1 MATSG
6 VAAFNLDFD
15 EIITEAYERCG
26 LEVREGYDARTARRS
41 LNLMFAEWANRGL
54 NLWTI
59 EQREIELT
67 ANVHEYTM
75 PADTVDALSAVIRTG
90 AGTANQQDI
99 TIDRIGSAE
108 YLHVPNKLTASRPA
122 QFYVQR
128 TVPAKLFLYPAPD
141 ATQSYVFRYY
151 AIRRIEETGAFT
163 NTPDISFRF
172 LPCLIAGLAYYLAIK
187 KAPDRIQILKGFYEE
202 EFARAAAEDRERSSY
217 FAVPTYGGDD

>member
-6 VAAFNLDFD
+6 VASFNLDFD
-15 EIITEAYERCG
+15 EIIIEAYERCG
-26 LEVREGYDARTARRS
+26 LQVRDGYDARTARRS
-41 LNLMFAEWANRGL
+41 LNLMFAEWSNRGL

-67 ANVHEYTM
+67 AGVAEYTM
-75 PADTVDALSAVIRTG
+75 PTDTVDVLSAVIRTN
-90 AGTANQQDI
+90 AGTSNQQDI
-99 TIDRIGSAE
+99 TIDRIGSSE
-108 YLHVPNKLTASRPA
+108 YLHVPNKYTPSRPA

-128 TVPAKLFLYPAPD
+128 TVPTKLFLYPTPD

-151 AIRRIEETGAFT
+151 GIRRIEETGAFT
-163 NTPDISFRF
+163 NTADISFRF